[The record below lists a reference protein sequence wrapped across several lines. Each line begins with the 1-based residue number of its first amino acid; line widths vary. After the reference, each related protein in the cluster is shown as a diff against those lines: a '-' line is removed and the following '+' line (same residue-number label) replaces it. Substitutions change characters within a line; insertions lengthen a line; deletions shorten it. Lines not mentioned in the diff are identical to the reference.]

1 MSQILP
7 PGVTPERFAAA
18 LAGFAA
24 IVGDEH
30 VQTSEEVLAAHQDEF
45 HIGDPGRHTPSAVVR
60 PDGVDE
66 VRAIVRLASELRVPL
81 WTVST
86 GRNLGYGASA
96 PRVRGCVVLELSRMN
111 RILEVNEK
119 LGYVLVE
126 PGVRFF
132 DLYDHLQREGI
143 ALWAS
148 VPGLG
153 WGSVTGNALER
164 GLGSTPYGDHSGNI
178 CGMEVVLADGDL
190 LRTGMGALRDPKSWQ
205 LYKGGY
211 GPSPEGMFL
220 QSNFGVVTKL
230 GMWLMPRP
238 ECFRVCDV
246 KFEHEDDL
254 ERMVEVM
261 RPLRLDGTIDGQAL
275 AANALRAA
283 QNLSHRDEWFERGAG
298 FPEER
303 MPEAMRRF
311 DVGWWNVRFGIYGRE
326 ELVEIRH
333 RIAQEAF
340 GAVPGA
346 RFSSVLYPGDVTD
359 DALNPVHRLQAGIP
373 NLDALKIIDW
383 PGAPGRGAHIGFS
396 PIAPL
401 DGSEAQRQSRMVRD
415 RAAEYGFEYNGSFFF
430 APRYLS
436 HVYMIAF
443 DRDDWDEAQRAQE
456 LVEVLV
462 RDGAGEGYGEYR
474 AHVDFMDLIAEQ
486 YDFNDGAMG
495 RFNARIK
502 RALDPQG
509 ILSPGKQGIWPAVA
523 PWSPSANGSPAPE
536 RALER

>member
-1 MSQILP
+1 MSQTLP

-30 VQTSEEVLAAHQDEF
+30 VQTSEEVLAAHQDE
-45 HIGDPGRHTPSAVVR
+45 VR
-60 PDGVDE
+60 V
-66 VRAIVRLASELRVPL
+66 IVRLASELRVPL

-143 ALWAS
+143 ALWVS

-164 GLGSTPYGDHSGNI
+164 GLGSTPYGDHSGNT
-178 CGMEVVLADGDL
+178 C
-190 LRTGMGALRDPKSWQ
+190 
-205 LYKGGY
+205 
-211 GPSPEGMFL
+211 
-220 QSNFGVVTKL
+220 
-230 GMWLMPRP
+230 
-238 ECFRVCDV
+238 
-246 KFEHEDDL
+246 
-254 ERMVEVM
+254 
-261 RPLRLDGTIDGQAL
+261 
-275 AANALRAA
+275 
-283 QNLSHRDEWFERGAG
+283 
-298 FPEER
+298 
-303 MPEAMRRF
+303 
-311 DVGWWNVRFGIYGRE
+311 
-326 ELVEIRH
+326 
-333 RIAQEAF
+333 
-340 GAVPGA
+340 
-346 RFSSVLYPGDVTD
+346 
-359 DALNPVHRLQAGIP
+359 
-373 NLDALKIIDW
+373 
-383 PGAPGRGAHIGFS
+383 
-396 PIAPL
+396 
-401 DGSEAQRQSRMVRD
+401 
-415 RAAEYGFEYNGSFFF
+415 GSFFF

-443 DRDDWDEAQRAQE
+443 DRDDWDEAQRARE

-462 RDGAGEGYGEYR
+462 RDGAAEGYGEYR

-502 RALDPQG
+502 GALDPQG
-509 ILSPGKQGIWPAVA
+509 ILSPRQAGHLAGGGAVVA
-523 PWSPSANGSPAPE
+523 VRQRLGGAGGRARAVRRVLVAGEFRHTSPWSVILALDGLAAPCTTLTVAVVAEHPGCTGLLIALLGGAVRRAAPRSGAGGLRSRVQAGRPGAARRHRRAPRHGRLARTRAARLRAALRARSSSGSRRAGCATAGGCAARAGRSAARDPFK
-536 RALER
+536 RLT